1 MFVRSSGNAWW
12 LYFCK
17 ARLNNLRGA
26 SWCTSLIC
34 SSFGSTMVQSS
45 KGCTLPECF
54 YIIRNMRLMH
64 MHDINVDYKI
74 SEWLI
79 HSLVQVGCA
88 TLTTSA
94 WNHPTLWGRRGKL
107 RVCLRVKCQLVS
119 ICWTHCSIF
128 FGWSWET
135 YVYSSWWMIYFTIY
149 WNHIGSIS
157 MYGLSNKHIYI
168 YTYVYIYIYHV
179 DQYFPL
185 IRTHGLYGIG
195 LMWIYVPVDCWS
207 HAWSMNLGNGS
218 LRCNP
223 VVILKSEGWSKNG
236 VTMAWWRRPLIK
248 PRRRLLCPIPSSLCY
263 LLHP

>member
-54 YIIRNMRLMH
+54 YIIRNMCLMH

-135 YVYSSWWMIYFTIY
+135 YIYSSWWMIYFTIY

-157 MYGLSNKHIYI
+157 MYGLSYKHIYI
-168 YTYVYIYIYHV
+168 HMYIYIM
-179 DQYFPL
+179 L
-185 IRTHGLYGIG
+185 INI
-195 LMWIYVPVDCWS
+195 S
-207 HAWSMNLGNGS
+207 H
-218 LRCNP
+218 
-223 VVILKSEGWSKNG
+223 
-236 VTMAWWRRPLIK
+236 
-248 PRRRLLCPIPSSLCY
+248 
-263 LLHP
+263 